1 MFSLALSLL
10 RDVEGLLPFWA
21 KGEELKDEAAAAV
34 AFLTLPPNLLSVE
47 KKTITEVANY
57 GDVLWACSVCGIVR

>member
-1 MFSLALSLL
+1 MCWTVLSLSVCMFSLALSLL

-34 AFLTLPPNLLSVE
+34 AFFDTA
-47 KKTITEVANY
+47 TEFIICRKEN
-57 GDVLWACSVCGIVR
+57 DHRSRKLW